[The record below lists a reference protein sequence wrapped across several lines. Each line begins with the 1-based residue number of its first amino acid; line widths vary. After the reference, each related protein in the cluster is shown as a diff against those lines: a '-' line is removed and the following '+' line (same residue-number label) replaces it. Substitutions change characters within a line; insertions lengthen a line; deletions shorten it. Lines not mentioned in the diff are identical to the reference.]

1 MGIPKKIRKYPR
13 LVRSLM
19 GLLILFYLIGSLQLD
34 SLHQILHQH
43 EESASHSEEAEQNA
57 CHRTIFHLATENACD
72 HPTHLTELKK
82 CPWCQGTLHQDSGLA
97 IATPVI
103 HFSSIVPLDFDFNS
117 PFKSISLSF
126 ASNRGPPTEMI

>member
-1 MGIPKKIRKYPR
+1 MGIPEKMRKFPR

-43 EESASHSEEAEQNA
+43 DQSATHTEEAELNA
-57 CHRTIFHLATENACD
+57 CHRAIFHLATENACD

-82 CPWCQGTLHQDSGLA
+82 CPWCIGTLHQDFGLA
-97 IATPVI
+97 SSVQVI
-103 HFSSIVPLDFDFNS
+103 HSSNFIETGFEFNS
-117 PFKSISLSF
+117 HFNSIGLSF
-126 ASNRGPPTEMI
+126 NCNRGPPSVMI